1 MKESAYS
8 LFQRGCELL
17 ESGNPAQAAILLEKA
32 SLLEPEKASIHE
44 ALGRAYFN
52 YGQTE
57 PAHEH
62 FAKAVDLYPSDDYGH
77 FCLAMSNYRL
87 GRVMNALK
95 HIKLALAMKPDSELY
110 QELSGRLQ
118 RRAELSS

>member
-1 MKESAYS
+1 MEESAYA

-17 ESGNPAQAAILLEKA
+17 ESGNPAQAAVPLEKA
-32 SLLEPEKASIHE
+32 IRLEPEKASVHE

-57 PAHEH
+57 LAHDH
-62 FAKAVDLYPSDDYGH
+62 FEKSVDLYPADDYGH
-77 FCLAMSNYRL
+77 FCLAKSNYRL
-87 GRVMNALK
+87 GRAMRALK

-110 QELSGRLQ
+110 QELSGRLK
-118 RRAELSS
+118 RRVELSS